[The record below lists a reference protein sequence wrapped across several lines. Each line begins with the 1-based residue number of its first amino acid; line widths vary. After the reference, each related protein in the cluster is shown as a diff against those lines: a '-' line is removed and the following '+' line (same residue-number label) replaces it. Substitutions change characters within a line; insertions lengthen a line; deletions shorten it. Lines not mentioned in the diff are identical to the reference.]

1 LNPKLNL
8 ETKKSII
15 KMKKKIFI
23 VSGLVCLIF
32 LAGGIYIITTI
43 ETATSKLDGLI
54 RLHQVEILREHL
66 LIQIKNVQS
75 DLYLMGSRYEK
86 SPQSVMA
93 NVNTL
98 SRVGVACF
106 DCHHRASVVQ
116 RLKNLNGD
124 IEFYK
129 GSVGK
134 ILARQGDRAGLAKEG
149 DTAFLTTQKLFA
161 QVKDMV
167 HIANNK
173 LAGKTE
179 ASLKNIHG
187 SKRILYALVILTP
200 FVAAGFC
207 FFYIR
212 EFVKPIKLLL
222 TATRRLES
230 GDLDYKIEGLK
241 DEFGKVATSL
251 NDMAASLKQNMLKIQ
266 ESEKRYRTLFESAAD
281 AIFIVE
287 TEGDKF
293 GDIVD
298 SNQAAAEMHG
308 YTLDEILTLNL
319 IKDLDVTEDAAK
331 APERLERMLNGKWIK
346 AEINHRK
353 KDGTIFTVEISA
365 GLLEYMGHKYILA
378 IDRDISK
385 RKEME
390 KMILQS
396 KLEWE
401 NTFNT
406 ITDMITIHD
415 KDFTIIRANKTAE
428 KILGLPLLD
437 VTEAKCYQYYH
448 GQDCPPEN
456 CASCEC
462 LDTGRTVSVEM
473 YEPHLERF
481 LEIRAMP
488 RFDDKNRIIGLI
500 HVIRDITEKKQ
511 VDEALQRAEQL
522 KLVGEWAAELAHEI
536 KNPLAGIKGSVEVL
550 LQEPNIAAE
559 DRSLIKKAVDEI
571 RRIELL
577 IKSLLNF
584 AKPPRLQLLQT
595 DINDLLEKTISFS
608 LKHPSLTKNSSRP
621 LKFIKDFGQDLPET
635 MADPMQLQ
643 QVFLNLMLN
652 AIEAMPDGGAL
663 AVKTSYDAVA
673 NSINIAIADS
683 GQGIEQSMLDRI
695 FEPFFTTKR
704 KGSGLG
710 LAVTRRLIEQHGGAI
725 YVESESDKGT
735 VFNITL
741 RMPPKPK
748 EKSA

>member
-1 LNPKLNL
+1 
-8 ETKKSII
+8 
-15 KMKKKIFI
+15 MKKKLFI
-23 VSGLVCLIF
+23 ASALVCLIF

-43 ETATSKLDGLI
+43 ETSTAELDNLI

-75 DLYLMGSRYEK
+75 DLYLMGTRYEK
-86 SPQSVMA
+86 SSQTVMA
-93 NVNTL
+93 NVNRL
-98 SRVGVACF
+98 SRVGVTCF
-106 DCHHRASVVQ
+106 DCHHRAGVVQ
-116 RLKNLNGD
+116 RLKKMNSD

-129 GSVGK
+129 GSIGK
-134 ILARQGDRAGLAKEG
+134 ILARQGDRAGLVKEG
-149 DTAFLTTQKLFA
+149 DAAFQTTQKLFA
-161 QVKDMV
+161 QVKNMV

-179 ASLKNIHG
+179 ASLKNIYG
-187 SKRILYALVILTP
+187 SKTILYALVILTP

-222 TATRRLES
+222 TATRKLEG
-230 GDLDYKIEGLK
+230 GDLDYKIDGLK
-241 DEFGKVATSL
+241 DEFGEVATAF
-251 NDMAASLKQNMLKIQ
+251 NEMAASLNQNMLKIQ
-266 ESEKRYRTLFESAAD
+266 ESEKRYRTLFESAGD
-281 AIFIVE
+281 AIFIIE
-287 TEGDKF
+287 AEGEKF

-298 SNQAAAEMHG
+298 TNRAAAVMHG
-308 YTLDEILTLNL
+308 YALDEMLTLNL
-319 IKDLDVTEDAAK
+319 IKDLDVPEEAAK
-331 APERLERMLNGKWIK
+331 APDRLERVMNGEWIK

-353 KDGTIFTVEISA
+353 KDGTIFAVEISA
-365 GLLEYMGHKYILA
+365 GLLEYMGHKYVLA

-385 RKEME
+385 RKKME
-390 KMILQS
+390 KMVLQS

-401 NTFNT
+401 DTFNT

-415 KDFTIIRANKTAE
+415 KDFRIVRANKTAE
-428 KILGLPLLD
+428 KILGLPFLG

-456 CASCEC
+456 CASCACYE
-462 LDTGRTVSVEM
+462 TGKPASVEM
-473 YEPHLERF
+473 YEPHLDRF

-488 RFDDKNRIIGLI
+488 RFDEEDQIIGLI
-500 HVIRDITEKKQ
+500 HVIRDITAKKQ
-511 VDEALQRAEQL
+511 VEEALQRTEQL

-550 LQEPNIAAE
+550 LQEPNIAEE
-559 DRSLIKKAVDEI
+559 DKALIQKAVDEI

-577 IKSLLNF
+577 LKSLLNF
-584 AKPPRLQLLQT
+584 AKPPQLQLLNT

-608 LKHPSLTKNSSRP
+608 LQHPKFSKNPSSP
-621 LKFIKDFGQDLPET
+621 IKIMKDFDSDLPET

-643 QVFLNLMLN
+643 QVFLNLMFN
-652 AIEAMPDGGAL
+652 AIEAMPAGGAL
-663 AVKTSYDAVA
+663 AVKTSYDAVL
-673 NSINIAIADS
+673 NSINVAIADT
-683 GQGIEQSMLDRI
+683 GKGIEDSMLDQI
-695 FEPFFTTKR
+695 FQPFFTTKR

-710 LAVTRRLIEQHGGAI
+710 LAVTRRLVEQHGGDI
-725 YVESESDKGT
+725 YVETRPDKGT

-741 RMPPKPK
+741 RTLPEPE